1 MNEELTPE
9 ELEDLMA
16 LRKLIMLAPLLLKMK
31 TEKVSREEMLKE
43 YKEATK

>member
-31 TEKVSREEMLKE
+31 TEKVSQEEMLKE

>member
-1 MNEELTPE
+1 MNDDLTPE
-9 ELEDLMA
+9 EIEYLMA

-43 YKEATK
+43 YKEAAK

>member
-1 MNEELTPE
+1 MKSPFEDEEI
-9 ELEDLMA
+9 EDLMA

-43 YKEATK
+43 YKEASK

>member
-43 YKEATK
+43 YKEASK

>member
-1 MNEELTPE
+1 MNDEFTPE

-43 YKEATK
+43 YKEVSK

>member
-1 MNEELTPE
+1 MKSPFEDEEI
-9 ELEDLMA
+9 EDLMA

-43 YKEATK
+43 YKEAAK